1 MAGSTLYVGG
11 SFTTAGGKFSPYAAY
26 VNLPVAPCGPGIA
39 LPVSPTALWQQLAL
53 PCVPATTTVGT
64 TLGAGTTGQ
73 LNAAIYANAAQ
84 NGWLMYGND
93 LPNNK
98 NLLLG
103 VTDPLTTG
111 VGYWLK
117 SFAAPAGGGNLT
129 VTGTATP
136 APVTTADGCASANG
150 CKAIAVTTVAG
161 ADRYNLVGNPFPYN
175 VDWAQVRV
183 RVKTSGGS
191 LVGTYTPSQAA
202 GIGTGAANPAVMS
215 NAIWIYNG
223 TSYETSSDVSLPNPG
238 NLKYF
243 QSFWVKVYAAV
254 ATQSYTVEL
263 LIPAVASTHSQLTP
277 ASDTRLAAAPQP
289 WYLAWLDWLIPPAAA
304 EDTGFAPG
312 QHPTARPLRGLAPPA
327 ATAAPLATV
336 SDPTLDLLIT
346 QGIHAEGLDPAQAE
360 QAAHAT
366 ALAEGREWYLR
377 LKVDEPATGY
387 RDHNSV
393 LGQLLDAQNGYDPR
407 DLVELPPFGKPYLT
421 LVFPR
426 PTWGAQAGDYA
437 SDFRAA
443 RVVKPGRRPV
453 TLPAADWPFEIRADR
468 PGTRVVLRWEG
479 DPALLKRMQLLDLT
493 TRRTINPTAKA
504 YANGYPVTLTTGTR
518 AFVWR
523 YLGQTGA
530 GR

>member
-1 MAGSTLYVGG
+1 M
-11 SFTTAGGKFSPYAAY
+11 
-26 VNLPVAPCGPGIA
+26 
-39 LPVSPTALWQQLAL
+39 
-53 PCVPATTTVGT
+53 
-64 TLGAGTTGQ
+64 
-73 LNAAIYANAAQ
+73 
-84 NGWLMYGND
+84 
-93 LPNNK
+93 
-98 NLLLG
+98 
-103 VTDPLTTG
+103 
-111 VGYWLK
+111 
-117 SFAAPAGGGNLT
+117 
-129 VTGTATP
+129 
-136 APVTTADGCASANG
+136 
-150 CKAIAVTTVAG
+150 
-161 ADRYNLVGNPFPYN
+161 
-175 VDWAQVRV
+175 
-183 RVKTSGGS
+183 
-191 LVGTYTPSQAA
+191 
-202 GIGTGAANPAVMS
+202 
-215 NAIWIYNG
+215 
-223 TSYETSSDVSLPNPG
+223 
-238 NLKYF
+238 
-243 QSFWVKVYAAV
+243 
-254 ATQSYTVEL
+254 
-263 LIPAVASTHSQLTP
+263 ASTHSQLTP